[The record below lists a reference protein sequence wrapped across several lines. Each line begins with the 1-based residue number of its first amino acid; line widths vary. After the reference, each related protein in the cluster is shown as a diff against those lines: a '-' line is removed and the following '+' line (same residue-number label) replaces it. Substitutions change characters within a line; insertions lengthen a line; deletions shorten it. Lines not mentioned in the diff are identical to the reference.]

1 MRVTVEIQDDKP
13 YSGTK
18 YYLPH
23 KIVEK
28 LDSTSS
34 PYRVVFDAG
43 APCPISKESLND
55 NILDNP
61 RINNNLQA
69 IEMGSRFY
77 AILILA
83 DIWKLYLQIGLKP
96 EFWDYLRF
104 LWRDPEVDSKDK
116 IYSFKT
122 LIWGV
127 KDSGFQSI
135 AVLNILLD
143 KAISDLDIS
152 GAMPKYLIEHGLISK
167 QKLDSERLNRAKHC
181 FYVDDVALSVPTVE
195 EGLRVINLL
204 QGALGEG
211 SLKLKKFVSNNSE
224 ILKSI
229 PEDLR
234 EECEEITNDHEL
246 QSYNGNII
254 SKPATL
260 LGYTYKPKND
270 AYIFSKYAN
279 LPDQYPW
286 PMSKLDLASIIPKIY
301 DPIGLVSAFTLK
313 LKLIMRKINEEKL
326 DWAQTTADIKD
337 ETKRTEIESELQ
349 QCLSQFKHFN
359 DYAVRRHVN
368 ACPNG
373 NSYILI
379 CCDASIYAIGVSIYV
394 ITKNSN
400 GTFTSNLLRSTAD
413 LAPKP
418 SSSTALISIP
428 KKELFALKRATEHY
442 CFIVDNLMTTGVI
455 NQKKDRIVILSD
467 SKVALAWLSKDPSKL
482 VPFCKN
488 KVSFIRKKID
498 EHGIMFY
505 HVGGKD
511 NPADLTSRSLN
522 LSEMINSKRFLE
534 GDEWMKQDFDKY
546 NLERYDQLSFSDV
559 DYSEGIQKKYSL
571 SLAANVGFNSKLRS
585 CYNIVM
591 QDNESVENF
600 FTGVKKSYVF
610 SVSVTNPKPF
620 RNFVDNLEN
629 LVPAFDY
636 YEKLDKVLRFTGW
649 IIFAIEKFKKGL
661 HVDTKRKEKH
671 AYRKL
676 KPKAEKYYEGSTF
689 PKSYEKIWLPFVYK
703 NKALRFYI
711 IEDQKIS
718 FPDERIDLLSGK
730 QVKLKSK
737 LAGLNPFID
746 SDGIIKSRSRVAHFT
761 KALTGI
767 GKCPIILDK
776 TLLAE
781 KILSWLHDSYT
792 HGKSHDPINNLKNKA
807 LRQFYILNQH
817 NLATKVIKSC
827 RKCQIHN
834 LVFDHQLMGEVLSK
848 HFDGQIEKEV
858 WKYIGV
864 DASGAFPIYT
874 MTKGDLLQTHVD
886 PVVYH
891 NKKTRLKTKQWRIAK
906 EFLGGEEPDEYKAY
920 LIIFVDFL
928 SKSVNAEI
936 VSNASTENFL
946 MAFQRHC
953 SNCATPSVIISDQ
966 APIFK
971 KADKIIRDSL
981 SRENLER
988 AENLEKM
995 NCVANSQHI
1004 EWYYTDKYLSWTAA
1018 VWESR
1023 IKSLKNL
1030 IYKQAGKRKL
1040 TFEELE
1046 TAAKNAVMIMNDTPV
1061 NARYTGSNIE
1071 ALTPAMLAIGRNLDH
1086 FNITPELMSPKDLNN
1101 VEMADNYRA
1110 RNKIKLE
1117 FFTEWLNTYFGK
1129 LRDRPKWQRQK
1140 RPFKKGDIVICRPQG
1155 VKFKNKRL
1163 NYFMGQILDIHVG
1176 RDGIPRTYTVNV
1188 GQKRFNKNLA
1198 PTRES
1203 SKVMSH
1209 SEIALLEPVENIYR
1223 QSNKNN
1229 DLKQKE
1235 GADPLESA
1243 DP

>member
-1 MRVTVEIQDDKP
+1 MRGTVEIHDDKP
-13 YSGTK
+13 YCGNK

-28 LDSTSS
+28 LESTSS

-69 IEMGSRFY
+69 IEMASRFY
-77 AILILA
+77 WILILA

-104 LWRDPEVDSKDK
+104 LWRDPEIGSKDK
-116 IYSFKT
+116 IYCFKT
-122 LIWGV
+122 LIWGI

-143 KAISDLDIS
+143 KAISDLEIS
-152 GAMPKYLIEHGLISK
+152 DTIPKYLLESGLQSVH
-167 QKLDSERLNRAKHC
+167 KLDAERLNRAKHS
-181 FYVDDVALSVPTVE
+181 FYVDDVALSFPTVE
-195 EGLRVINLL
+195 EGLRVIKLL

-211 SLKLKKFVSNNSE
+211 SLKLKKFVSNSSE
-224 ILKSI
+224 ILKHI
-229 PEDLR
+229 PEELR

-260 LGYTYKPKND
+260 LGYTYRPKD
-270 AYIFSKYAN
+270 DTYVFSKYAN
-279 LPDQYPW
+279 LPDQYSW

-313 LKLIMRKINEEKL
+313 MKLIMRKINEEKL
-326 DWAQTTADIKD
+326 DWTHTTADIKD
-337 ETKRTEIESELQ
+337 EGKRTEIESELR
-349 QCLSQFKHFN
+349 QCLDQFKYFN
-359 DYAVRRHVN
+359 EYTVRRHVN
-368 ACPNG
+368 ACPDG

-379 CCDASIYAIGVSIYV
+379 TCDASSLAVGVSIYV
-394 ITKNSN
+394 VTKNPDES
-400 GTFTSNLLRSTAD
+400 FTSNLLRSTAD

-418 SSSTALISIP
+418 SSSTAHISIP

-442 CFIVDNLMTTGVI
+442 CFIVDNLLTTGVVV
-455 NQKKDRIVILSD
+455 QKKERIVILSD

-488 KVSFIRKKID
+488 KVSYIKKKID
-498 EHGIMFY
+498 EHNIMFY

-511 NPADLTSRSLN
+511 NPSDLTSRSLN
-522 LSEMINSKRFLE
+522 LSEMINNPRFLH
-534 GDEWMKQDFDKY
+534 GDEWMRQEFENY
-546 NLERYDQLSFSDV
+546 NIERYDQLSFSDV

-600 FTGVKKSYVF
+600 FMGIKKVYTF
-610 SVSVTNPKPF
+610 SVSVVKSKPF
-620 RNFVDNLEN
+620 RNFVDNLQN
-629 LVPAFDY
+629 LVPAIDY
-636 YEKLDKVLRFTGW
+636 FEKLDKVLRFTGW
-649 IIFAIEKFKKGL
+649 VIYAIEKFKRGL
-661 HVDTKRKEKH
+661 SKDTRRESRH
-671 AYRKL
+671 PYRKL
-676 KPKAEKYYEGSTF
+676 IPHAVKYYEGSTF
-689 PKSYEKIWLPFVYK
+689 PQDYAKIRLPFVYK
-703 NKALRFYI
+703 NKALCFYI
-711 IEDQKIS
+711 IEDQKES
-718 FPDERIDLLSGK
+718 FADELNDLLSGK
-730 QVKLKSK
+730 QVKMKSK
-737 LAGLNPFID
+737 ISGLNPFLD
-746 SDGIIKSRSRVAHFT
+746 SDGVIKSRSRVAHIS
-761 KALTGI
+761 KSLTGI

-792 HGKSHDPINNLKNKA
+792 HGKTHDPINNLKNKA

-817 NLATKVIKSC
+817 SLATKIIKNC

-848 HFDGQIEKEV
+848 HFDGQIKMKV
-858 WKYIGV
+858 WEYIGV
-864 DASGAFPIYT
+864 DSTGAIPVYT
-874 MTKGDLLQTHVD
+874 MTKGDLQQTHVE
-886 PVVYH
+886 PVTYH
-891 NKKTRLKTKQWRIAK
+891 NKKTRLKTRQWKIAK
-906 EFLGGEEPDEYKAY
+906 DFLGGEEPDEYKAY

-928 SKSVNAEI
+928 SKNVNVEV

-971 KADKIIRDSL
+971 KADKIIRDSV

-988 AENLEKM
+988 AEIMEKL
-995 NCVANSQHI
+995 NSVANDQNI
-1004 EWYYTDKYLSWTAA
+1004 EWYYTDKYHSWTAA
-1018 VWESR
+1018 NWESR
-1023 IKSLKNL
+1023 IKSLKGL
-1030 IYKQAGKRKL
+1030 IYKQASKRKL

-1046 TAAKNAVMIMNDTPV
+1046 TIAKQATLVMNDTPV
-1061 NARYTGSNIE
+1061 NARYTGSNVE
-1071 ALTPAMLAIGRNLDH
+1071 CLTPAMLAIGRNLDH
-1086 FNITPELMSPKDLNN
+1086 FNISPELMDRKDLKDDA
-1101 VEMADNYRA
+1101 MADNFKI
-1110 RNKIKLE
+1110 RNQIKNQ

-1129 LRDRPKWQRQK
+1129 LRERPKWKREK
-1140 RPFKKGDIVICRPQG
+1140 RPFAIGDIVICRPQG
-1155 VKFKNKRL
+1155 VKFKNKRI
-1163 NYFMGQILDIHVG
+1163 NYFMGQVQDIHIG
-1176 RDGIPRTYTVNV
+1176 RDGVPRTYTVNV
-1188 GQKRFNKNLA
+1188 GHRRFNKHFA
-1198 PTRES
+1198 PTRDS
-1203 SKVMSH
+1203 CKVMSH
-1209 SEIALLEPVENIYR
+1209 SEIALLEPAEKIYKHDNDKTPCEEGGEKR
-1223 QSNKNN
+1223 SN
-1229 DLKQKE
+1229 
-1235 GADPLESA
+1235 AHTP
-1243 DP
+1243 